1 MARWDTIAIVGVG
14 LIGGSIGLAVQ
25 DRSLASRVVGIG
37 RRVSSLRRA
46 KRHRTVSTTTTNLAR
61 GVRDAELIIVC
72 TPVADIVTRVNEVV
86 ACCPAGAVVTDVGS
100 TKTEIVTAIE
110 ANSNC
115 GATFVGSHPMAGSD
129 RKGAENASPD
139 LFQGRVTV
147 VTTTCETPPKA
158 AHCIAAFWRA
168 LGSTVVRMT
177 PSEHDRA
184 VAMISHAT
192 HVIASSLAAAT
203 GPEDLVLAAT
213 GWSDTTRV
221 AAGDPEL
228 WQQILLSN
236 RAAVLKS
243 LEKFEGV
250 LATFRNALERSDK
263 ARILQLLEMGKRT
276 RDALGS

>member
-110 ANSNC
+110 ANSNR

-158 AHCIAAFWRA
+158 ARCIAAFWRA
-168 LGSTVVRMT
+168 LGSTVVQMT

-192 HVIASSLAAAT
+192 HVIASSLAVAT